1 MEDLQTRLYEK
12 ARAEQDKFIDNLLQ
26 KSPQEVIDAAYEKV
40 MRDDILMIFEN
51 EEMEPKQVK
60 ALLKL
65 KEPLADCYARWLHTD
80 CSHMEMLRDTVE
92 DLANDLVKYAENK
105 KAKKKHQPER

>member
-1 MEDLQTRLYEK
+1 M
-12 ARAEQDKFIDNLLQ
+12 
-26 KSPQEVIDAAYEKV
+26 DAAYEKV

-92 DLANDLVKYAENK
+92 DLANDLVKLSEQK
-105 KAKKKHQPER
+105 KAKKKHEPER